1 MHYDASNL
9 ERKGE
14 VCGETSKTEYNE
26 EKSDK
31 KQ

>member
-1 MHYDASNL
+1 MYYDVSNL

-14 VCGETSKTEYNE
+14 VCGEISKIEYNE

-31 KQ
+31 K